1 MWADWLDPNC
11 HTCLSGLTVE
21 INHGNGLLSFY
32 GHLSRIDVA
41 KGQRVRRGQ
50 VIGISGM
57 TGTATGPHLH
67 FGIYDVHRSQTPVD
81 PYGWSGSY
89 PDPYQW
95 DRGNLWLSGSP
106 RFADVPLPSVTVT
119 AELGTKDV
127 NSIAVSWSSPGAGN
141 SYRIYVVAQD
151 GQMKPWLTGVG
162 AGSAVFPG
170 RPNQTYW
177 FWVSVATDLGW
188 TDAAGSGSVQTPT
201 LKHGQDV

>member
-1 MWADWLDPNC
+1 
-11 HTCLSGLTVE
+11 V
-21 INHGNGLLSFY
+21 
-32 GHLSRIDVA
+32 
-41 KGQRVRRGQ
+41 KGQHVRRGQ

-67 FGIYDVHRSQTPVD
+67 FGVYDPRRAQTPID

-95 DRGNLWLSGSP
+95 DRGDLWISGSP
-106 RFADVPLPSVTVT
+106 RFADVPLPSVTVS
-119 AELGTKDV
+119 AQLDSKNV
-127 NSIAVSWSSPGAGN
+127 NSIAVSWASPGDGN
-141 SYRIYVVAQD
+141 SYRIYVVTQD

-177 FWVSVATDLGW
+177 FWVSVMTDLGW
-188 TDAAGSGSVQTPT
+188 TDAGGSGSVQTPT